1 MTNEKSARLAEVE
14 RIAREVAASLGL
26 EVVEFAFHSRGRHSL
41 LRIDVDRPGMPG
53 AGLSDCEALSRALD
67 APLDALAFFDAP
79 YELQVSTPGLD
90 RPIRTADD
98 LRRNAGR
105 PVRLEYRDDEG
116 RVREA
121 SGTLAAQAS
130 SESVRLVG
138 PAGELVVAQG
148 RILLMKQEV
157 MPIKGGRRKR

>member
-1 MTNEKSARLAEVE
+1 MTSEKAARLAEVE
-14 RIAREVAASLGL
+14 RVAREVAASLGL

-41 LRIDVDRPGMPG
+41 LRIDIDRPGTPG

-67 APLDALAFFDAP
+67 APLDALSFFDAP

-116 RVREA
+116 RAREA
-121 SGTLAAQAS
+121 SGTLAGEAHPG
-130 SESVRLVG
+130 SVRLVS
-138 PAGELVVAQG
+138 PTGEVVVAQE

-157 MPIKGGRRKR
+157 MPPKGVRRKR